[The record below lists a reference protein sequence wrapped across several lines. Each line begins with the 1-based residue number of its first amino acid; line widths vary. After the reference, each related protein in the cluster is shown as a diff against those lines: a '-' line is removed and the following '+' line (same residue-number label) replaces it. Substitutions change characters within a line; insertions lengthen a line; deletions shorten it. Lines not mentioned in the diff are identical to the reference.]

1 MLNEQQ
7 RQDLQGI
14 AGMGRNEDTF
24 LAHVA
29 PDEMV
34 VPAQVLKDDP
44 LLNTYIRNS
53 ISKYGIDPNQFV
65 VGNGD
70 MDLNPLTGLP
80 EFGVFSKLVKK
91 IKKVVKKVVKPVAQ
105 VAQFVP
111 GPWQAPAALISKAS
125 TVYDVAKGRASPAAL
140 LSVAGP
146 LRVGPGIGESL
157 GAIQQAGGLGAT
169 LSSIPGALKSG
180 IGSFIKDPLGSVTGL
195 FGGGGGQTTVQS
207 GDTLSSIAAKEG
219 TTVAELLKANPQITN
234 PNLIQAGAT
243 LNLPGAGGLSRFGG
257 GLQRIGQGIG
267 SLVGGPQV
275 PEGLEPIMGTDP
287 NTGATVLQGYKDAAG
302 NMYSAEQGMNLMS
315 GDRSNI
321 FRRVLGS
328 TPGQSRLGVIEDI
341 IRGKTSD
348 PIRQGGGLIDGFLG
362 GSGQQTGQAGIGGLF
377 GGMGGNLGAA
387 ALAGLLGKVAYESAK
402 ERMGGLAE
410 TPAVTMDPLGRYQLS
425 KALGTG
431 GTREEFGLG
440 PAPVAL
446 QFAKGGEVRKHFN
459 QGGLAMVEELDMR
472 DGGESSGPGTG
483 TSDDIPAMLSDGEFV
498 MTAKAVKNAGSF
510 TTKKTPKGIELIGGG
525 KSSRAEGVKNM
536 RELMNMFEAV

>member
-24 LAHVA
+24 LPHVA

-34 VPAQVLKDDP
+34 IPAQVLKDDP
-44 LLNTYIRNS
+44 FLNALIRKS
-53 ISKYGIDPNQFV
+53 ISKYGVDPNQFV

-70 MDLNPLTGLP
+70 MDLNPITGLP
-80 EFGVFSKLVKK
+80 EFGFLSKLVKK
-91 IKKVVKKVVKPVAQ
+91 VKNVVKKVVKPVAQ

-111 GPWQAPAALISKAS
+111 GPWQAPAALIAKAS
-125 TVYDVAKGRASPAAL
+125 TVYDVAKGRANPAAL
-140 LSVAGP
+140 LTVAGP
-146 LRVGPGIGESL
+146 LRVGPGVGESL
-157 GAIQQAGGLGAT
+157 EAIKAGGGLGAT
-169 LSSIPGALKSG
+169 LRSIPGALQKG
-180 IGSFIKDPLGSVTGL
+180 IGSFAKDPLGSIKGL
-195 FGGGGGQTTVQS
+195 FKGPEDLEPMTVETATGTELVGYKNAAGTVFSPEEGMRLMSQS
-207 GDTLSSIAAKEG
+207 S
-219 TTVAELLKANPQITN
+219 
-234 PNLIQAGAT
+234 
-243 LNLPGAGGLSRFGG
+243 GGLSRLGS
-257 GLQRIGQGIG
+257 GLQKIGQGIG
-267 SLVGGPQV
+267 GLMGGTPGQSQLGVIEDVIKGV
-275 PEGLEPIMGTDP
+275 PSDPVRQGGGFLGGMMG
-287 NTGATVLQGYKDAAG
+287 G
-302 NMYSAEQGMNLMS
+302 
-315 GDRSNI
+315 
-321 FRRVLGS
+321 
-328 TPGQSRLGVIEDI
+328 TPGQSRLGLIEDFI
-341 IRGKTSD
+341 KGVPSD
-348 PIRQGGGLIDGFLG
+348 PVR
-362 GSGQQTGQAGIGGLF
+362 QTGQAGIGGLF

-498 MTAKAVKNAGSF
+498 MTAKAVKGAGSF

-536 RELMNMFEAV
+536 RELMNMFEAI